1 MRAMLAGA
9 MVVVGLSCAITALAQ
24 SGLEDCQAAPGM
36 LGVSRVVEIDT
47 ASGPRFG
54 LLQYRDNDF
63 LKDKEVVLTF
73 DDGPLRPYTRPVL
86 EALSAHCTKATFFM
100 VGRMAVADPE
110 MAREVARRGH
120 TIGTHTWSHRHLNAL
135 SPAHAHNEIELGLS
149 AVQQALGQPVAPFF
163 RFPYL
168 ADSKSLLARLEERNV
183 AAFSIDVDAYDYR
196 TPSADTVHRN
206 ILSQLQSKGKG
217 IILFHDIQPSTA
229 RGLKRLLD
237 DLKAR
242 GYRVVHMVPKSTAT
256 TLVEY
261 NGSAAKELTRRASIA
276 ATDSLARRSLVW
288 PLFQTGRPPPGARE
302 PAAGSQDFWQDRALR
317 H

>member
-9 MVVVGLSCAITALAQ
+9 MALVGLSCAVTALAQ
-24 SGLEDCQAAPGM
+24 SDPEDCQAAPGM

-47 ASGPRFG
+47 GPGPRFG
-54 LLQYRDNDF
+54 QLQYRDNDF

-86 EALSAHCTKATFFM
+86 EALAAHCTKATFFM

-110 MAREVARRGH
+110 MVREVARRGH

-135 SPAHAHNEIELGLS
+135 SSQQAHGEIELGLS
-149 AVQQALGQPVAPFF
+149 AVQQALGRPVAPFF

-168 ADSKSLLARLEERNV
+168 ADSKSLLARLEERNI

-196 TPSADTVHRN
+196 TQSADTVHRN
-206 ILSQLQSKGKG
+206 IVSQLQSKGKG

-229 RGLKRLLD
+229 RALKRLLD
-237 DLKAR
+237 DLKQR

-261 NGSAAKELTRRASIA
+261 NGSAVKELTRRASIA

-288 PLFQTGRPPPGARE
+288 PLFQGGRPPLGAKE
-302 PAAGSQDFWQDRALR
+302 PAAGSENFWQDRVFR
-317 H
+317 P